1 MMIKYVILLLYA
13 SFFTAFY
20 VAKDSE
26 QNSSIWTSKTFEEII
41 HVGMYCLTV
50 FAGFHIFSL
59 KLQLQLLSF
68 TKEQVKCKHLVPQLE
83 LTQESLVELLY
94 TV

>member
-1 MMIKYVILLLYA
+1 
-13 SFFTAFY
+13 
-20 VAKDSE
+20 
-26 QNSSIWTSKTFEEII
+26 
-41 HVGMYCLTV
+41 MYCLTV

-68 TKEQVKCKHLVPQLE
+68 TKEQVKCKHLLPQLE